1 VRLPAKP
8 RAEIKFDSL
17 HMPHSTNFSFHLPR
31 KNYPLLRYNHAML
44 KSVRLKNFKLHE
56 DTLIEAAPITV
67 FIGPNNSGKSSVF
80 QALLALRQ
88 ALSQQRST
96 FLGPVGRLDTSPTNP
111 FMYVASESVNIGEFS
126 DVVRGGR
133 GTLSISVS
141 GDLQS
146 PRPVTQLGRVQASL
160 EVRIGDNTLTDHEG
174 EFRAH
179 IGGFKWGLLGPTE
192 RSEGFRLP
200 IQAPPGSIIFYPLA
214 DFRLLQITT
223 VEAPPPN
230 TPEIQRRLT
239 EIGSTV
245 AGVPAQLLN
254 SLHHVFALRGFEEW
268 GYPLPQERAQQ
279 LERLCLPDRAVAL
292 VTTIASNARFKKEL
306 SDRLSELLKIGIDI
320 EYVGSNRVKIF
331 ATEEKRGDGQRLFIN
346 EGTGA
351 NQLPFILIPI
361 ALTPKNETILLSEP
375 EVHLHPKGQ
384 CELTRMLLTV
394 AKKENIQFFIET
406 HSEHVLHVILNAV
419 GRGDLAKD
427 DVALHYFENVE
438 GAAQV
443 KRLGINEHGQVD
455 GGLPGFFDQ
464 SLAEL
469 TEYLG
474 ALRKH

>member
-1 VRLPAKP
+1 
-8 RAEIKFDSL
+8 
-17 HMPHSTNFSFHLPR
+17 M
-31 KNYPLLRYNHAML
+31 RYNDAML
-44 KSVRLKNFKLHE
+44 KSVHLENFKLHE
-56 DTLIEAAPITV
+56 DTTIEAAPITV

-96 FLGPVGRLDTSPTNP
+96 FLGPVRRLDTSPTNP

-141 GDLQS
+141 GDLES
-146 PRPVTQLGRVQASL
+146 PRPATELGRVQASL

-192 RSEGFRLP
+192 RSEGFRLS
-200 IQAPPGSIIFYPLA
+200 IQNPPGSITFYPLA

-223 VEAPPPN
+223 VQAPPPN
-230 TPEIQRRLT
+230 PPEIQRRLA

-331 ATEEKRGDGQRLFIN
+331 ATEEKRGDGQRLFVN
-346 EGTGA
+346 EGSGA
-351 NQLPFILIPI
+351 NQLPFILVPV
-361 ALTPKNETILLSEP
+361 ALTPKNETVLMSEP
-375 EVHLHPKGQ
+375 EAHLHPKRQ
-384 CELTRMLLTV
+384 CDLTRMLLTV
-394 AKKENIQFFIET
+394 AKNENIQFFIET
-406 HSEHVLHVILNAV
+406 HSEHVLHTILNAV
-419 GRGDLAKD
+419 AKGEWNRD
-427 DVALHYFENVE
+427 EVALHYFQNKNGTAEVS
-438 GAAQV
+438 
-443 KRLGINEHGQVD
+443 KREINRFGQVD
-455 GGLPGFFDQ
+455 GGLPDFFEQ

-469 TEYLG
+469 TDYLK
-474 ALRKH
+474 AVSRA